1 MNPRVFVALLTVVVF
16 AAGYLARLLTEPAP
30 SVPPAP
36 AALAREFAPPAVS
49 GERRQRQVDRARL
62 VAEIQK
68 LRPQIEAYSAQ
79 MQEIDAEFDR
89 EFLRLLRPDQRD
101 RYLATQRKFA
111 ERDAKRAGSREP
123 LSDEEIFREQDRS
136 MTWVY
141 WKITVTPRLEMLTRA
156 HQLDAAQQ
164 NETRA
169 LLVLR
174 RSKFMALFDST
185 PHLGIR
191 LSGLAPLIER
201 VAAPAAAR

>member
-1 MNPRVFVALLTVVVF
+1 M
-16 AAGYLARLLTEPAP
+16 
-30 SVPPAP
+30 
-36 AALAREFAPPAVS
+36 
-49 GERRQRQVDRARL
+49 
-62 VAEIQK
+62 AEITLPQLGETVTEGTIPRWFK
-68 LRPQIEAYSAQ
+68 KVGDTVRVTTKGSDSHEREELRGKDITVEYAIT
-79 MQEIDAEFDR
+79 E
-89 EFLRLLRPDQRD
+89 
-101 RYLATQRKFA
+101 A
-111 ERDAKRAGSREP
+111 ERITPRTTKELAEMFGVET
-123 LSDEEIFREQDRS
+123 EEIFREQDRS

-201 VAAPAAAR
+201 VAATAAAR

>member
-16 AAGYLARLLTEPAP
+16 AAGYLARLLTEPGP

-36 AALAREFAPPAVS
+36 AALAREFAPPAAG
-49 GERRQRQVDRARL
+49 GERRQRQLDRARL
-62 VAEIQK
+62 AAEIQK

-101 RYLATQRKFA
+101 RYLATQRKLA

-164 NETRA
+164 NETRS

-201 VAAPAAAR
+201 VAAPGAAR